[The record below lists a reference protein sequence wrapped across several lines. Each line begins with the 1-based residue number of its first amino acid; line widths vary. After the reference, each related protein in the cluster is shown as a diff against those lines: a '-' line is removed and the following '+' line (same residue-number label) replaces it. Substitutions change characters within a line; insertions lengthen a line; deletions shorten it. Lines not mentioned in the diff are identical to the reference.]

1 MKDGKGLA
9 IAAVIA
15 GLGLWAWQKGKVATA
30 PAGKPA
36 TAPLEAKATETA
48 RVLVKKPT
56 IIGEM
61 SQRTPAEI
69 IEYTVIPNVW
79 VERKIEEIK
88 AAGIDVVDSP
98 ELRKDII
105 ADYQAILTPETID
118 WQAVVD
124 ARRAAAAAAPDRMT
138 RNNETHAAD
147 TLQYA
152 INKGASPEVL
162 AVVAKTYRTDLA
174 NIEVAIAAGKW

>member
-1 MKDGKGLA
+1 MKDRRGLA
-9 IAAVIA
+9 IAAII
-15 GLGLWAWQKGKVATA
+15 GLSLWAWQKGKVAA
-30 PAGKPA
+30 EPARKPA
-36 TAPLEAKATETA
+36 AEPA
-48 RVLVKKPT
+48 RVLVKEPT

-69 IEYTVIPNVW
+69 TEYTVTPNVW
-79 VERKIEEIK
+79 VERKIEGIQ
-88 AAGIDVVDSP
+88 AAGIPVVDSP
-98 ELRKDII
+98 ELREDII

-124 ARRAAAAAAPDRMT
+124 ARRADAAAAPDRMT

-152 INKGASPEVL
+152 INQGASPEVL
-162 AVVAKTYRTDLA
+162 AAVAKTYRTDLA